1 MCQLEGNQ
9 LQQSFV
15 SVYQLAAESNR
26 AKQHFLHA
34 AESLTNG
41 ITKGCFRK

>member
-15 SVYQLAAESNR
+15 SVYQLAAKSNR

-34 AESLTNG
+34 AESLTNV
-41 ITKGCFRK
+41 ITKGCF